1 MTFRTLL
8 SRILPTIAAL
18 TALAVLQTPAQELV
32 PTKDPGVARASLIIN
47 PRAGVDVLRLEFQP
61 GAARSIHQHDDVKFH
76 LFLSM
81 SGSIEVTVGATK
93 TMATPGQ
100 AFFIEK
106 GTPHGFRNTGT
117 TPAKGFE
124 IFIRDPKPDS
134 KADLGGTQSDAL
146 KLAMTLAAAR

>member
-1 MTFRTLL
+1 MPLRTFAL
-8 SRILPTIAAL
+8 IAAL
-18 TALAVLQTPAQELV
+18 STFAAVNAPAQELV
-32 PTKDPGVARASLIIN
+32 PTKDPGVSRASLIIN
-47 PRAGVDVLRLEFQP
+47 PGAGVDVLRLEFQP
-61 GAARSIHQHDDVKFH
+61 GAARSVHQHDDVRFH

-81 SGSIEVTVGATK
+81 SGSIEVTVGSTK

-134 KADLGGTQSDAL
+134 KADLGDAL
-146 KLAMTLAAAR
+146 KLAMSLAR